1 MAVLEA
7 QVPVMHRVFVQ
18 NTGNTG
24 RHGSAAEGTLS
35 DPIARYAL
43 DVYPAH
49 WARGVTLDPVDIDTA
64 ARTVID
70 MLMDVPDPSV
80 YKKRDEVLINGIAF
94 VVQGLPEITG
104 DWAEGMMPLPE
115 YDDMFGGVVHIR
127 RVT

>member
-1 MAVLEA
+1 MAVVEA
-7 QVPVMHRVFVQ
+7 LVPVQHRVFVQ
-18 NTGNTG
+18 NVASTG
-24 RHGSAAEGTLS
+24 RHGSAAEGELS
-35 DPIARYAL
+35 APIQRFAL

-49 WARGVTLDPVDIDTA
+49 WNRGVTLDPIDIDTA
-64 ARTVID
+64 ARTVTD

-80 YKKRDEVLINGIAF
+80 YKKRDEVSINGIAF

-104 DWAEGMMPLPE
+104 DWAEGMMPFPQ